1 MPQPL
6 LDHLRYPE
14 DLFNVQAE
22 VYSTYHVDDP
32 DVLYNKGDQW
42 AIPDNVALSGP
53 GRMEAYYVIM
63 KLPGAP
69 KEEFLLMLP
78 FVPNGRQ
85 NMISWLGARS
95 DLPDYGKSLNY
106 IFSKSYTVFGPSQ
119 VEATINQDPEISSQ
133 RTLWG
138 QQGSQV
144 ILGNL
149 LVVPIEDSLLYVQ
162 PLYLQSTQTELPQL
176 KRVIVFY
183 RAPAPAGGQGN
194 AQQVVAMKPTLSEAL
209 LAAFGQSF
217 LPGNESGGTGAGKRH
232 RRRRDGR
239 GRHRRR
245 DRNAERPG
253 PGAHRARQHRVRRR
267 PEGPQGRRLRRVR
280 PPDRRAQA
288 DPQRPAEP
296 AAAVARTLLDEC
308 SGCRSGRLLGLL
320 LAPSPQPR
328 LRLACGSARRAA
340 FRIGDTTRRPLRRY
354 LGLMRSAPPAE

>member
-1 MPQPL
+1 MKYYVFDPEDPLLKTYEAAYGSLFTSKDEMPQSL

-22 VYSTYHVDDP
+22 TYSTYHVDNA

-42 AIPDNVALSGP
+42 GIPDNVSLSGA
-53 GRMEAYYVIM
+53 GRMDAYYVIM

-106 IFSKSYTVFGPSQ
+106 VFSKSYTVFGPSQ
-119 VEATINQDPEISSQ
+119 VEATINQDPDISAQ

-144 ILGNL
+144 IMGNL

-162 PLYLQSTQTELPQL
+162 PLYLQSTQTQLPQL

-183 RAPAPAGGQGN
+183 RAPAPASGQGN
-194 AQQVVAMKPTLSEAL
+194 AEQVVAMESTLSEAL
-209 LAAFGQSF
+209 LAAFGESL
-217 LPGNESGGTGAGKRH
+217 LPGNESGGTGAG
-232 RRRRDGR
+232 DGT
-239 GRHRRR
+239 GGTG
-245 DRNAERPG
+245 DGTTDGGTTGGETG
-253 PGAHRARQHRVRRR
+253 TVS
-267 PEGPQGRRLRRVR
+267 
-280 PPDRRAQA
+280 AQ
-288 DPQRPAEP
+288 
-296 AAAVARTLLDEC
+296 ARTLIARANTEFDAAQDALKAGDFAEY
-308 SGCRSGRLLGLL
+308 GRQIDALKQTLSDL
-320 LAPSPQPR
+320 QR
-328 LRLACGSARRAA
+328 LQQQ
-340 FRIGDTTRRPLRRY
+340 
-354 LGLMRSAPPAE
+354 